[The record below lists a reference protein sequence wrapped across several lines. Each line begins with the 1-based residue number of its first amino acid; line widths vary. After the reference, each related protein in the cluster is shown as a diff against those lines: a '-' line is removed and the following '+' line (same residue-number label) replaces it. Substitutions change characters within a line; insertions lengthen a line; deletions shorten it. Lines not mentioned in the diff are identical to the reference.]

1 MAMRFHIDIVSA
13 ESLVYS
19 GQADQLMVPTEMG
32 ELGIHARHAPLISR
46 LKPGI
51 VRIILD
57 GKDKHVD
64 FIASGFLEVQP
75 HIVSI
80 LADMVIRSEEFDA
93 AAAKAARYLEKEII
107 AKTKRTIDSELALQ
121 IALYRTL
128 EEVKKSNNNQRD
140 WPQDHQPSE

>member
-13 ESLVYS
+13 ESSVYS

-51 VRIILD
+51 IRIMLD
-57 GKDKHVD
+57 GKEKHVD

-80 LADMVIRSEEFDA
+80 LADKVIRSEEFDA
-93 AAAKAARYLEKEII
+93 TAAKAARYLEKEII
-107 AKTKRTIDSELALQ
+107 AKNKRTIDSELALQ
-121 IALYRTL
+121 IALYSTL

-140 WPQDHQPSE
+140 WPQDHSPSE